1 MSRSLKIMLILS
13 VILNVLFIVGTF
25 WARSYI
31 TSRDFELAA
40 VNAEAEAGFA
50 RQVLTELESDEP
62 ARIEAL
68 KLRLKR
74 DIEQAEKVA
83 GLWRAAAEK

>member
-1 MSRSLKIMLILS
+1 MSRWLKIILILS

-40 VNAEAEAGFA
+40 LYAEAEARFA
-50 RQVLTELESDEP
+50 RLVLTELEYDEP